1 MFTRTFRAAS
11 TSTLLPKSSL
21 SRVPSYSAATA
32 GRLIRPM
39 SSTHGM
45 KGFVG
50 HSGAAATPSPKVSMV
65 LELRD
70 KPGALHEVLK
80 YFWKYDLNITRI
92 ESRPKTLNALGEA
105 RFDFFVD
112 FESPSK
118 TAPAVSALLASLE
131 VSETAIPGTSLRA
144 RRNASATANISLIDA
159 LTQSMTT
166 KALILDEKDVN
177 WFPRHLSELDLIANR
192 TLDAGADLESDHPG
206 FNDQTYRARR
216 AELAT
221 VAQEY
226 VWNEPIPMIDYTPD
240 EIATWGAVWDRME
253 DLLQKHACVEYKKS
267 YESMKEHC
275 GYSRTS
281 IPQQQ
286 VRWREGE
293 CVCCVLFSP

>member
-1 MFTRTFRAAS
+1 MKIAS
-11 TSTLLPKSSL
+11 WNTYGLPTSTLMSL
-21 SRVPSYSAATA
+21 DADINA
-32 GRLIRPM
+32 GKFDVVCM
-39 SSTHGM
+39 QETHG
-45 KGFVG
+45 
-50 HSGAAATPSPKVSMV
+50 
-65 LELRD
+65 
-70 KPGALHEVLK
+70 HEQ
-80 YFWKYDLNITRI
+80 
-92 ESRPKTLNALGEA
+92 A
-105 RFDFFVD
+105 R
-112 FESPSK
+112 
-118 TAPAVSALLASLE
+118 
-131 VSETAIPGTSLRA
+131 
-144 RRNASATANISLIDA
+144 
-159 LTQSMTT
+159 
-166 KALILDEKDVN
+166 KAD
-177 WFPRHLSELDLIANR
+177 R

>member
-1 MFTRTFRAAS
+1 
-11 TSTLLPKSSL
+11 
-21 SRVPSYSAATA
+21 
-32 GRLIRPM
+32 
-39 SSTHGM
+39 
-45 KGFVG
+45 
-50 HSGAAATPSPKVSMV
+50 MV

-131 VSETAIPGTSLRA
+131 
-144 RRNASATANISLIDA
+144 
-159 LTQSMTT
+159 SMTT

-206 FNDQTYRARR
+206 FNDETYRSRR
-216 AELAT
+216 AELAR

-226 VWNEPIPMIDYTPD
+226 VWNEPIPRIDYTAD
-240 EIATWGAVWDRME
+240 EVATWGAVWDRME
-253 DLLQKHACVEYKKS
+253 DLLQKHACLEYKKVRRRIA
-267 YESMKEHC
+267 
-275 GYSRTS
+275 SRLQT
-281 IPQQQ
+281 
-286 VRWREGE
+286 
-293 CVCCVLFSP
+293 L